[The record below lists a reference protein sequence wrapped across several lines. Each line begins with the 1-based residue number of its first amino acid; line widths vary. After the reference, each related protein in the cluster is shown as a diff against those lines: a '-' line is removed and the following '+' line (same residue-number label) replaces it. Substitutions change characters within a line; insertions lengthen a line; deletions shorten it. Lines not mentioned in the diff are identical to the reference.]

1 VESLLTWLVRFLHV
15 VGAAFWVGGYAV
27 MAFVVLPLLADG
39 SREPIRH
46 LALVA
51 TRLLSF
57 SGALTILAGLVL
69 VARTRGYGRLLGG
82 EWGAIVI
89 SAAVLAVA
97 LMAIGDAGLRP
108 ALRRLAP
115 DAGGNV
121 AVAQR
126 WAVVGL
132 LVGVAALAF
141 MTRALYA
148 TT

>member
-1 VESLLTWLVRFLHV
+1 
-15 VGAAFWVGGYAV
+15 
-27 MAFVVLPLLADG
+27 
-39 SREPIRH
+39 
-46 LALVA
+46 
-51 TRLLSF
+51 
-57 SGALTILAGLVL
+57 
-69 VARTRGYGRLLGG
+69 
-82 EWGAIVI
+82 
-89 SAAVLAVA
+89 
-97 LMAIGDAGLRP
+97 MAIGDAGLRP